1 VGQSRLTLPTD
12 VLATD
17 GRVGQL
23 EAELWRL
30 TGGIGV
36 IYLFIFN

>member
-1 VGQSRLTLPTD
+1 MD

-17 GRVGQL
+17 GRAWQHG
-23 EAELWRL
+23 AELWRL

-36 IYLFIFN
+36 IYLFIFD